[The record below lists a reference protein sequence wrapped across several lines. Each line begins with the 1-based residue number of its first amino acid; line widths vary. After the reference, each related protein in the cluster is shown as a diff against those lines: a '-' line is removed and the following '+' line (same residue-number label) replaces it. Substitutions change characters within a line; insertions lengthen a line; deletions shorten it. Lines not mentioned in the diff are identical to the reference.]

1 MFGTATKKDKVEDS
15 PGPGNYEPKFSKIQ
29 TRSREAMIIQTNADD
44 RHSYIK
50 GGKSPGPGHYLEL
63 GDPRA
68 MQNTSTRGASGKG
81 GGFNREDRTTEFD
94 NVI

>member
-1 MFGTATKKDKVEDS
+1 
-15 PGPGNYEPKFSKIQ
+15 
-29 TRSREAMIIQTNADD
+29 MITQTNADD

-68 MQNTSTRGASGKG
+68 MQNTSTRGASAKG

-94 NVI
+94 NVINQSARGPGPG